1 MSSSTLKALKEL
13 ADKVKGEAMKEEFG
27 RTVILNLVPTS
38 FRLSINVDNDAD
50 ESILLVGWVRLEHEE
65 SVKLATDEE
74 FNKLEGVLRLIEQK
88 SEETEDA
95 KPIGWMTYVPEFSS
109 DLDFHKATYQLDI
122 RIPRRRFELLVSTV
136 SQGRMPSGIS
146 INVQG
151 MSYDWQPDG
160 SGKIWDNKKCP
171 QLPIRSLSIGAP
183 LIGRDPR
190 DFLDDR
196 NEEDSMPPSR
206 AQINEL
212 ISNLQELKSALKS
225 VPWKLTCILILV
237 GVLFG
242 TYLWR
247 FG

>member
-27 RTVILNLVPTS
+27 RTVILNLVPIS
-38 FRLSINVDNDAD
+38 FRLSVNVDNDDD
-50 ESILLVGWVRLEHEE
+50 ERILLVGGVRLEHEE

-122 RIPRRRFELLVSTV
+122 RIPRLRFELLVSTV
-136 SQGRMPSGIS
+136 SQGRMLLGIS

-151 MSYDWQPDG
+151 MSYDYATLAI
-160 SGKIWDNKKCP
+160 SSMTETKKIPCRHHAHR
-171 QLPIRSLSIGAP
+171 LMSLY
-183 LIGRDPR
+183 
-190 DFLDDR
+190 
-196 NEEDSMPPSR
+196 
-206 AQINEL
+206 
-212 ISNLQELKSALKS
+212 
-225 VPWKLTCILILV
+225 LTC
-237 GVLFG
+237 
-242 TYLWR
+242 R
-247 FG
+247 N